1 MTVTWLT
8 LTNDIYNDN
17 DGGDDDDN
25 DGGDDDDNDGGFDD
39 DDVDDDAASSDT
51 YDDVSGSGSGS
62 VVASDGD

>member
-17 DGGDDDDN
+17 DGGDDDE
-25 DGGDDDDNDGGFDD
+25 NDGGFDD